1 MTTSL
6 DFGVAKEMALVEAKI
21 RRSIVSEEP
30 LLHDIARY
38 VIDAGGKRIRPM
50 VTLLAFRALGGTDV
64 SQAIDLAAA
73 LELIHSA
80 TLIHDDIIPRKPAL
94 PIMAGAKSIG
104 LIARARLEDIEAAG
118 EYGLNLGIA
127 FQIVDDIL
135 DVIGDGA
142 RLGKR
147 TGTDLREGNVTL
159 VAIHALNDGSSIDV
173 RSLARLIAK
182 RRKREEDVQRALG
195 LLLDKRKEIGVPVQ
209 CGEYVAHNEE
219 VRAIFP
225 TVTELED
232 LMEVPY
238 RVREM
243 DTPVIRIWSPN
254 GRRYDIPFQGF
265 TVQRDKMDQGIAA
278 QAVQEGA
285 ELMTETTVVRV
296 RGDEVETNRGTFQG
310 KVVVG
315 SDGPRSTV
323 AKSVGL
329 EWPISA
335 PAMSATA
342 EGDFSDAT
350 DMFFG
355 NLAPGGYAWIIP
367 KAGCANVG
375 LGTWERFRG
384 NLRDLFNKF
393 VTARGLEPGKATGGF
408 VPVLGPPPRT
418 VKDNVMLVGDAA
430 GMVMATNGGG
440 NNVAMIAG
448 RYAGVT
454 AADHLLDGAPLHAYE
469 TRWRTAVG
477 GPLAEGVRIK
487 RFADRFFGS
496 DRLLDAAMILLGR
509 RRMARAIR
517 CQRLFLP
524 GSAKVL

>member
-1 MTTSL
+1 MGGRWDAEIAEGSGDAGAALREGETHKRGTPSDPAVTHEESL
-6 DFGVAKEMALVEAKI
+6 D
-21 RRSIVSEEP
+21 
-30 LLHDIARY
+30 
-38 VIDAGGKRIRPM
+38 
-50 VTLLAFRALGGTDV
+50 
-64 SQAIDLAAA
+64 
-73 LELIHSA
+73 
-80 TLIHDDIIPRKPAL
+80 IITRKTAL
-94 PIMAGAKSIG
+94 PIMAGGKIIG
-104 LIARARLEDIEAAG
+104 LIAGARLEDIDAVG

-135 DVIGDGA
+135 DVVGEGA

-173 RSLARLIAK
+173 GSLARLIAK
-182 RRKREEDVQRALG
+182 RRKREEDVRRGLALLRDSGAIEKARAEAFAFG
-195 LLLDKRKEIGVPVQ
+195 Q
-209 CGEYVAHNEE
+209 
-219 VRAIFP
+219 
-225 TVTELED
+225 LED

-238 RVREM
+238 RVREI

-254 GRRYDIPFQGF
+254 GRRYDIPFKGF
-265 TVQRDKMDQGIAA
+265 TVRRDRMDQGIAA
-278 QAVQEGA
+278 QAVAEGA
-285 ELMTETTVVRV
+285 ELMTETTVLRV
-296 RGDEVETNRGTFQG
+296 HGEDVETNHGTFHG
-310 KVVVG
+310 KVIIG

-329 EWPISA
+329 DWPVSA

-342 EGDFSDAT
+342 DGEFSDAT

-384 NLRDLFNKF
+384 NLRELFDKF
-393 VTARGLEPGKATGGF
+393 IAARRLEPGKATGGF

-440 NNVAMIAG
+440 DNVAMIAG
-448 RYAGVT
+448 RYAGLT
-454 AADHLLDGAPLHAYE
+454 PAGHLLH
-469 TRWRTAVG
+469 
-477 GPLAEGVRIK
+477 
-487 RFADRFFGS
+487 
-496 DRLLDAAMILLGR
+496 
-509 RRMARAIR
+509 
-517 CQRLFLP
+517 
-524 GSAKVL
+524 